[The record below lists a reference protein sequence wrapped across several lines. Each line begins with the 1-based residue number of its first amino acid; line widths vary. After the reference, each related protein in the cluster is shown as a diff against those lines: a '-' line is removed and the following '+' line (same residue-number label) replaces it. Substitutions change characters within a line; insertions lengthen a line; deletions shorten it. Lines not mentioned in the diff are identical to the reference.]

1 MDAIPVPQLLIILRD
16 GFPKHL
22 AWKSHRV
29 CVHDT
34 NKTVANKEPV
44 IKRMGII
51 RPIPQ
56 GSTQKDQ
63 AETANL
69 SVFLRMESIF
79 IY

>member
-1 MDAIPVPQLLIILRD
+1 
-16 GFPKHL
+16 
-22 AWKSHRV
+22 
-29 CVHDT
+29 
-34 NKTVANKEPV
+34 
-44 IKRMGII
+44 MGII